1 MCHVT
6 RHDPTVGTR
15 SGLRRPPDRRAFLF
29 ALAAILGGA
38 STRTTAQR
46 PGRVPRIAL
55 LLPDDIPL
63 EAPFRDALRELGY
76 VDGTN
81 VAIERQSAGGDFSR
95 LPTLAAELARRKPDV
110 IVSFVTQASI
120 AARAATATIPVV
132 FVGVSDPVSSG
143 LVADLAR
150 PGGNVTGTGGHV
162 SAVIGKQ
169 LELIRELK
177 PGAARVGTLW
187 NPTNAVF
194 QRQMTDEAR
203 AVAGKLGVSLSFVEV
218 RTAAELPRAVATL
231 AAGHVD
237 AVLVLA
243 EPLFVANARHLGE
256 LLARHRLAAVGGS
269 RANAEAGALASYGPD
284 LAQSS
289 RRAAAYVDRILRGAR
304 PADLPVE
311 FTAKFELV
319 VNLRTAAAL
328 GVAIAPAVLARADDV
343 IR

>member
-1 MCHVT
+1 MGHVARGGPPEAT
-6 RHDPTVGTR
+6 IRGP
-15 SGLRRPPDRRAFLF
+15 RRPPNRRAFLV
-29 ALAAILGGA
+29 ALAAMLGAA
-38 STRTTAQR
+38 SKAAGAQR

-55 LLPDDIPL
+55 LLPADIPL

-76 VDGTN
+76 VDGKS
-81 VAIERQSAGGDFSR
+81 VAIERRSAGGDFSR
-95 LPTLAAELARRKPDV
+95 LPALATELARSEPDV

-132 FVGVSDPVSSG
+132 IVGVSDPVSSG

-177 PGAARVGTLW
+177 PGVARVGTLW

-203 AVAGKLGVSLSFVEV
+203 SVAGKLGMSLAFVEA
-218 RTAAELPRAVATL
+218 RTAADLPRSVATL

-237 AVLVLA
+237 AVLVLS
-243 EPLFVANARHLGE
+243 EPLFVANAKHLGE
-256 LLARHRLAAVGGS
+256 LLAKHRLAAVSGS
-269 RANAEAGALASYGPD
+269 RANAEAGVLASYGPD

-304 PADLPVE
+304 PADLPIE

-319 VNLRTAAAL
+319 VNLRTAATL
-328 GVAIAPAVLARADDV
+328 GMAIAPAVLARADEV